1 MLKDKGIDIDVVNA
15 RFIKPF
21 DSQLLEEIK
30 NKRIFTLE
38 DGVKT
43 GGFGE
48 GVVAYYSER
57 NIDADVTVFAFD
69 EKPYP
74 QGSVEFIMKKTATDP
89 TSLAEKIYAKVKA

>member
-1 MLKDKGIDIDVVNA
+1 MKRRIDVVA
-15 RFIKPF
+15 PP
-21 DSQLLEEIK
+21 LV
-30 NKRIFTLE
+30 
-38 DGVKT
+38 DGAGAEA